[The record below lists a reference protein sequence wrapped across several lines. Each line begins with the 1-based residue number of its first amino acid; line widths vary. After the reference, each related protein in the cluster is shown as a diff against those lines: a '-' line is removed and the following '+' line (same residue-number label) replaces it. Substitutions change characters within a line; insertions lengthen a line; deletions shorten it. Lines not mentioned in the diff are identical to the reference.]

1 MLNKVQIP
9 SFANKADLFNWLYEN
24 KTLLMEQKKAC
35 LKEADTIPFVVDE
48 QPVSNK
54 NTATNKGVSKMPNG
68 MEANSEDEGEEDPM
82 IKASLVINTTNVID
96 SHMDCHMKGIWKKSL
111 NEKKQFYLCQE
122 HSLTFK
128 GIITDAVSA
137 YTKNV
142 SWSKLGAPFEGTT
155 EALMFDA
162 AIDPERNEY
171 MYEQYAKG
179 RVKNHS
185 VGMRY
190 VKIAMCVNDESKYWA
205 EEKANWDKYY
215 PEVVNKEVADNT
227 GYFWAVTEAKIIEG
241 SAVVIGSNPWTPTMS
256 ETTKD
261 ISEPEDDDQATP
273 QKDEPLES
281 TQKEETPI
289 TTEVKSTFLNPNL
302 Y

>member
-1 MLNKVQIP
+1 MVNKIQIP
-9 SFANKADLFNWLYEN
+9 QFASKTELHAWLQEN
-24 KTLLMEQKKAC
+24 KSLLLEQKKAIV
-35 LKEADTIPFVVDE
+35 KEADTVPFVVDE
-48 QPVSNK
+48 QPLSNK
-54 NTATNKGVSKMPNG
+54 G
-68 MEANSEDEGEEDPM
+68 EAVDKSAPMMNSEDEPEEEGM
-82 IKASLVINTTNVID
+82 IKAKLVINTTNVID

-128 GIITDAVSA
+128 GIITDKVKA
-137 YTKNV
+137 YTKSI
-142 SWSKLGAPFEGTT
+142 SWEKLGAPYAGNT

-162 AIDPERNEY
+162 EIDADRNEY
-171 MYEQYAKG
+171 MFEQYSKG

-190 VKIAMCVNDESKYWA
+190 VKIVMCVNSTDKYWV

-215 PEVVNKEVADNT
+215 PEVMNKEVADASS
-227 GYFWAVTEAKIIEG
+227 YFWAVTEAKIIEG
-241 SAVVIGSNPWTPTMS
+241 SAVVMGSNTWTPTM
-256 ETTKD
+256 EMTEKNTM
-261 ISEPEDDDQATP
+261 EPIEESATSDTP
-273 QKDEPLES
+273 SSKAEPLES

-289 TTEVKSTFLNPNL
+289 VEQTKSTFLNPNL

>member
-1 MLNKVQIP
+1 MVNKIQIP
-9 SFANKADLFNWLYEN
+9 QFASKADLHAWLYEN
-24 KTLLMEQKKAC
+24 KSLLLEQKKAIT
-35 LKEADTIPFVVDE
+35 KEADTVPFVVDE
-48 QPVSNK
+48 QPLSNK
-54 NTATNKGVSKMPNG
+54 GESTDKAAPMMTNNG
-68 MEANSEDEGEEDPM
+68 DGEEPEEEGT
-82 IKASLVINTTNVID
+82 IKAKLVINTTNVID

-128 GIITDAVSA
+128 GIITDKVKA
-137 YTKNV
+137 YTKNIA
-142 SWSKLGAPFEGTT
+142 WSKLGAPYEGNT

-162 AIDPERNEY
+162 EIDADRNEY
-171 MYEQYAKG
+171 MFEQYGKG

-190 VKIAMCVNDESKYWA
+190 VKVYMCVNSDQKYWA

-215 PEVVNKEVADNT
+215 SEVVNKEVADAA

-241 SAVVIGSNPWTPTMS
+241 SAVVMGSNTWTPTMDMA
-256 ETTKD
+256 EKNID
-261 ISEPEDDDQATP
+261 EPTDDDQATP
-273 QKDEPLES
+273 KNEPLNNS
-281 TQKEETPI
+281 TQTQTETP
-289 TTEVKSTFLNPNL
+289 KGTFLNPNL